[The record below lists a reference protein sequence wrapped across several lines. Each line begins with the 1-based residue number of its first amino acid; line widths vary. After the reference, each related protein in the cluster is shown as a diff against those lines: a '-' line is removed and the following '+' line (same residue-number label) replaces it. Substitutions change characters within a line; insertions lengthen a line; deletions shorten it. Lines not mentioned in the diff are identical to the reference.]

1 MGGELSRHAGSRRVT
16 RDRAV
21 RKPPREF
28 GIGLARAVGG
38 AIFFALPLFMTM
50 EMWWLGFYMDR
61 LRLALFVAVFIPV
74 LVGLSHYA
82 GFEETDRWSDDV
94 RDAFVALFVGFSTSA
109 FVLTLAG
116 IVEFGMPIRETAGQ
130 ITLAAIPASVGAAL
144 AEALLGSELPD
155 DERKR
160 RTMGYG
166 GELFLMAAGA
176 IFFAF
181 NIAPTEEM
189 MIVAIKMDGWR
200 LVIAVILSLV
210 LMHAFVYA
218 VEFRGQHVP
227 PEGTE
232 AWSLFLRFT
241 VVGYAVV
248 LLMSAYVLWTFGRLD
263 NSSLDYRMSAT
274 IVLAVPASLG
284 AAAARLVL

>member
-1 MGGELSRHAGSRRVT
+1 MK
-16 RDRAV
+16 

-28 GIGLARAVGG
+28 GIGLARAFGG

>member
-1 MGGELSRHAGSRRVT
+1 MT
-16 RDRAV
+16 RDSAT

-28 GIGLARAVGG
+28 AIGLARAIGG

-50 EMWWLGFYMDR
+50 EMWWLGFHMDR

-94 RDAFVALFVGFSTSA
+94 RDAFVALFVGFGTSA
-109 FVLTLAG
+109 FVLVLAG
-116 IVEFGMPIRETAGQ
+116 IAELGMPIREAAGQ

-144 AEALLGSELPD
+144 AEALFGSDLPG

-160 RTMGYG
+160 RAMGYG

-181 NIAPTEEM
+181 NVAPTEEM
-189 MIVAIKMDGWR
+189 MVVAVKMDGWR
-200 LVIAVILSLV
+200 LVIAMIVSLV

-218 VEFRGQHVP
+218 VEFRGRHVP
-227 PEGTE
+227 HEDSKG
-232 AWSLFLRFT
+232 WSLFLRFT
-241 VVGYAVV
+241 VVGYAIV

-263 NSSLDYRMSAT
+263 NSSLAFCISAT
-274 IVLAVPASLG
+274 IVLAGPASLG